1 MNEKYLAGMGG
12 CLILILFGIIVT
24 SVLFEG
30 IDEDMA
36 LQNKTPGLAQLH
48 EIRDVTKE
56 KLENNTGVDD
66 FQELVGNLIDQM
78 KEKITIVIKKTF
90 SDV

>member
-30 IDEDMA
+30 IDVDMA
-36 LQNKTPGLAQLH
+36 LQNKTLGLAQLH

-66 FQELVGNLIDQM
+66 FQELLGNLIDQM
-78 KEKITIVIKKTF
+78 KEKITIVNKKTF